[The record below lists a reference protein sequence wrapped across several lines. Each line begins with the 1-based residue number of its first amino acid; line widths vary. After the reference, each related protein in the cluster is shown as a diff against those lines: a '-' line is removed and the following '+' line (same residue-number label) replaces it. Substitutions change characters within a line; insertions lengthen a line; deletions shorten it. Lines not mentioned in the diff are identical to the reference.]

1 MSHRPQ
7 DVLIGPLIT
16 EKTQIL
22 KEGGNVL
29 AFKVERGANKVEVKK
44 AVEALFKV
52 KVASV
57 RTENVHGKV
66 KRTGPFARIPGKL
79 PDWKKAYV
87 TLKPGEKSIEYFEVV

>member
-16 EKTQIL
+16 EKTQNL

-29 AFKVERGANKVEVKK
+29 AFKVERRANKVEVKK

-66 KRTGPFARIPGKL
+66 KRVGRFAGKR

>member
-16 EKTQIL
+16 EKTQNL
-22 KEGGNVL
+22 KEAGNVL
-29 AFKVERGANKVEVKK
+29 AFKVERRANKVEVKK

-57 RTENVHGKV
+57 RTENMHGKV
-66 KRTGPFARIPGKL
+66 KRRGQFAGKR

>member
-1 MSHRPQ
+1 MSSRPQ

-22 KEGGNVL
+22 KEGRNVL
-29 AFKVERGANKVEVKK
+29 AFKVERRANKIEVKK

-66 KRTGPFARIPGKL
+66 KRVGRFEGKR